1 MTCGV
6 GGAERPIWIMLGI
19 LLAGLGALGWL
30 PTAGTVTA
38 LIAGVVA
45 LVTGVIGHCKAWTS
59 LGMNMCPATV
69 AKE

>member
-45 LVTGVIGHCKAWTS
+45 LVTG
-59 LGMNMCPATV
+59 
-69 AKE
+69 